1 MKITQVRV
9 LAMSDPVP
17 KARQH
22 RTDLGTKVKSDS
34 AIIFVDTDAGLSGM
48 GAALGTPAVLQ
59 AIVEHEL
66 GPEVVGEDPMFSE
79 LIYEKLYNGS
89 RVQPSLTSGWQQPE
103 PSRRRGML
111 MEAIAGIDIAVWD
124 VKAQALGVPV
134 YQALGAVRN
143 KVRAYA
149 SGGWA
154 AGDEAE
160 AEMGG
165 YAAKGFSAVKMRV
178 VGRDGFSIENTVRRV
193 KAARRGIGDQVE
205 LMIDA
210 HGSLDASTAI
220 RLARAVEPYDIAWF
234 EEPVSP
240 DDHRGQGLV
249 RQATT
254 IPIASGEREFT
265 RYDFLDLMQQNA
277 LDIAQP
283 DVARAGGFTEIRRI
297 AALTSAQQIRLAPHA
312 WGSGVLF
319 AASIHVA
326 LAAANCHILE
336 VSQGYMP
343 MIWDLFEE
351 PFDIRPDG
359 MVYAPQR
366 PGLGFTIRPDALQR
380 FQYIPGPEYQW

>member
-9 LAMSDPVP
+9 LPMSDPVP
-17 KARQH
+17 LERRH

-34 AIIFVDTDAGLSGM
+34 AIIFVDSDTGLTGM
-48 GAALGTPAVLQ
+48 GAALGNPGVLQ
-59 AIVEHEL
+59 AIVDCEL

-79 LIYEKLYNGS
+79 RIYEKLYNGS
-89 RVQPSLTSGWQQPE
+89 RARPAMDTGWSQPD
-103 PSRRRGML
+103 PSRRRGMV

-124 VKAQALGVPV
+124 LKAQALGIPV
-134 YQALGAVRN
+134 YQALGATRDR
-143 KVRAYA
+143 VRAYG

-154 AGDEAE
+154 PGDEAE

-193 KAARRGIGDQVE
+193 KAARRGIGSKVE

-210 HGSLDASTAI
+210 HGSLDVSTAI
-220 RLARAVEPYDIAWF
+220 RLAKALEAYDIAWF

-240 DDHRGQGLV
+240 DDHAGQALV
-249 RQATT
+249 RQATI

-265 RYDFLDLMQQNA
+265 RYDFQDLLAHGA

-297 AALTSAQQIRLAPHA
+297 AALTSAHQVRLAPHA

-326 LAAANCHILE
+326 MAAPNCHILE

-343 MIWDLFEE
+343 MIWDLFNE
-351 PFDIRPDG
+351 DYQIHDG
-359 MVYAPQR
+359 MVYAPDR
-366 PGLGFTIRPDALQR
+366 PGLGFTLRADALER
-380 FQYIPGPEYQW
+380 FKYLPGPEYEW